1 MNNCF
6 SFLRRHKKGLVVTV
20 VVVAIVAGAAMRV
33 LPSSGDEMRQSAV
46 VVERRSCWEITAGS
60 KAQLWL
66 ATADSD
72 TTLHNISASQ
82 RDAESV
88 TLAGGCWMNR
98 WPAVPSCRGRVV
110 TVLPHV
116 TQANIVKPSW
126 TSQQVRGLLEKAQ
139 RDINDSLQ
147 WAHSEDSE
155 LQYYLRVHGVQDM
168 GYQQIAAVAIK
179 VKAKVKELEQT
190 KAAIDSLLA
199 NTALPL
205 GLRHKTTFT
214 VHYRNGE
221 GKNATA
227 QCRLVNTDKRH
238 RMALLQTLDETTPDG
253 VKAQYLLP
261 WNTTNHRL
269 IAVGFGGIG
278 IEQMASAAAKPQLIN
293 GRRKRARHNF
303 PRVLVT
309 DGCPLFTPRGLF
321 AGIAEGQNVEGRG
334 NVSLL
339 MMKGGWQ

>member
-1 MNNCF
+1 M
-6 SFLRRHKKGLVVTV
+6 
-20 VVVAIVAGAAMRV
+20 
-33 LPSSGDEMRQSAV
+33 
-46 VVERRSCWEITAGS
+46 
-60 KAQLWL
+60 
-66 ATADSD
+66 
-72 TTLHNISASQ
+72 
-82 RDAESV
+82 
-88 TLAGGCWMNR
+88 
-98 WPAVPSCRGRVV
+98 
-110 TVLPHV
+110 
-116 TQANIVKPSW
+116 KPSW
-126 TSQQVRGLLEKAQ
+126 TSQQVRGFLEKAQ
-139 RDINDSLQ
+139 RDISDSLQ

-168 GYQQIAAVAIK
+168 GYQQIAAVATK

-221 GKNATA
+221 GKNARA

-278 IEQMASAAAKPQLIN
+278 IEQMASEI
-293 GRRKRARHNF
+293 GRAH
-303 PRVLVT
+303 V
-309 DGCPLFTPRGLF
+309 
-321 AGIAEGQNVEGRG
+321 
-334 NVSLL
+334 
-339 MMKGGWQ
+339 

>member
-1 MNNCF
+1 MNKCF

-46 VVERRSCWEITAGS
+46 VVERRSCWEITAGG

-139 RDINDSLQ
+139 RDISDSLQ

-168 GYQQIAAVAIK
+168 GYQQIAAVATK
-179 VKAKVKELEQT
+179 VRAKVKELEQT
-190 KAAIDSLLA
+190 
-199 NTALPL
+199 
-205 GLRHKTTFT
+205 
-214 VHYRNGE
+214 
-221 GKNATA
+221 
-227 QCRLVNTDKRH
+227 
-238 RMALLQTLDETTPDG
+238 
-253 VKAQYLLP
+253 
-261 WNTTNHRL
+261 
-269 IAVGFGGIG
+269 
-278 IEQMASAAAKPQLIN
+278 
-293 GRRKRARHNF
+293 
-303 PRVLVT
+303 
-309 DGCPLFTPRGLF
+309 
-321 AGIAEGQNVEGRG
+321 
-334 NVSLL
+334 
-339 MMKGGWQ
+339 